1 MPRMTNAP
9 APAPAPATAAAPIVP
24 EPGQSLDLRPGAN
37 PASAVGAAAEKVE
50 WTGKITLGPYEFDL
64 VSTLS
69 ALDMVL
75 LQEAQESKS
84 LRVLMETVPR
94 IVKKEQRQT
103 LLDTILSDPDDEG
116 QRVTMDD
123 VLDALTNGLEQ
134 ISNRPTD
141 R

>member
-1 MPRMTNAP
+1 MPAMTNDP
-9 APAPAPATAAAPIVP
+9 AAPVATIP
-24 EPGQSLDLRPGAN
+24 AAGHSLDLRPGAN

-75 LQEAQESKS
+75 LQEAQESKE
-84 LRVLMETVPR
+84 LRKLMETVPR
-94 IVKKEQRQT
+94 IVQKPQQQA
-103 LLDTILSDPDDEG
+103 LLDVILSDPEDES

-123 VLDALTNGLEQ
+123 VLEALTNGLEQ